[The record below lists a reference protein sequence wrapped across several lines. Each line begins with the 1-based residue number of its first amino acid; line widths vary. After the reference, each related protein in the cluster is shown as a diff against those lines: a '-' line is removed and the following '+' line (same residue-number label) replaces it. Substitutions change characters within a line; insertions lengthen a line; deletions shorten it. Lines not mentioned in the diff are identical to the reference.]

1 MPESSSTSSVV
12 QAIEAMAP
20 PEYVDRESMVVT
32 RFQARAALLNA
43 GLLDTV
49 NTAMQ
54 SAQPVAQLAWADAQ
68 TFRRLSPTVM
78 AIGAGLGLSDE
89 QLDDL
94 FIYAAKIEA

>member
-1 MPESSSTSSVV
+1 MIDKYGRRITVETVDGLVTYSTGGISITMPESSSTSSVV

-54 SAQPVAQLAWADAQ
+54 SAQPVAQLE
-68 TFRRLSPTVM
+68 
-78 AIGAGLGLSDE
+78 IGRAHV
-89 QLDDL
+89 
-94 FIYAAKIEA
+94 